1 MIFTWDEAKDRRNR
15 KKHGISFEEA
25 KSVFLDEHAR
35 LIGDPDHSESED
47 RFVLLG
53 MSAQLKLLV
62 VVHVYRESN
71 ELIRIISARKATAKE
86 RKFYRRSQP

>member
-1 MIFTWDEAKDRRNR
+1 MVFTWDEAKNR
-15 KKHGISFEEA
+15 LNKKKHGVSFKEA
-25 KSVFLDEHAR
+25 ESVFLDEHAR
-35 LIGDPDHSESED
+35 LIGDPDHSDSED

-53 MSAQLKLLV
+53 MSAQLRLLV

-86 RKFYRRSQP
+86 RKFYKR

>member
-1 MIFTWDEAKDRRNR
+1 MLFTWDEAKNKLNK

-25 KSVFLDEHAR
+25 KSVFLDEYAR
-35 LIGDPDHSESED
+35 LIGDPDHSNSED

-62 VVHVYRESN
+62 VVHIYHESN
-71 ELIRIISARKATAKE
+71 ELIRIISARKATIKE
-86 RKFYRRSQP
+86 RKFYKR

>member
-1 MIFTWDEAKDRRNR
+1 MNFTWDKAKNR
-15 KKHGISFEEA
+15 LNKKKHGVSFEEA

-35 LIGDPDHSESED
+35 LIGDPDHSDSED

-53 MSAQLKLLV
+53 MSTKLRFLV

-71 ELIRIISARKATAKE
+71 ELIRIVSARKATTKE
-86 RKFYRRSQP
+86 KKFYRR

>member
-1 MIFTWDEAKDRRNR
+1 MNFTWDKAKNR
-15 KKHGISFEEA
+15 LNKKKHGVSFEEA

-35 LIGDPDHSESED
+35 LIGDPDHSDSED

-53 MSAQLKLLV
+53 MSTKLRFLV

-71 ELIRIISARKATAKE
+71 ELIRIVSARRATTKE
-86 RKFYRRSQP
+86 RKFYRR